1 LQIFNSIQIVM
12 MGVRIAQV
20 SSFVLVLF
28 VSLVAGKDSQ
38 DAVSLESC
46 RQSGFD
52 PLQLACD
59 TCDLLPETVVNKCRD
74 CCQPFRNVNAKAKR
88 YEAAVL
94 VHPEGQSFF
103 PEIDE
108 LYKEDVKSIQ
118 QQKGKTRFFTKTV
131 ESASYFAPSP

>member
-1 LQIFNSIQIVM
+1 MSVGSFIFLI
-12 MGVRIAQV
+12 
-20 SSFVLVLF
+20 LF

-38 DAVSLESC
+38 DAASLESC

-52 PLQLACD
+52 PLQLACS
-59 TCDLLPETVVNKCRD
+59 TCDLLPESVVNKCQE

-94 VHPEGQSFF
+94 VHSEGQSFY

-108 LYKEDVKSIQ
+108 LYKEDVKGIQ
-118 QQKGKTRFFTKTV
+118 KQKGKTRFFTKTV
-131 ESASYFAPSP
+131 ESGNYFEPSP